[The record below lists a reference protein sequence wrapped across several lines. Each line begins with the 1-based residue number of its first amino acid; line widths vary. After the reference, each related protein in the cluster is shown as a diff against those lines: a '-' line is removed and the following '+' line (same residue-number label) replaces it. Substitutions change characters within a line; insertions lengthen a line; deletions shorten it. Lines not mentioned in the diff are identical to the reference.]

1 MSRNKPTLTSRRKL
15 DLFCFRRDYILTDAK
30 RGDPMS
36 DDAKL
41 SYVTREQQ
49 EKFASAIPRDASFAD
64 IAAMFL
70 LILDAYNIA
79 DDSGIELLEMT
90 ADALSDMMDQSPF
103 ETMH

>member
-1 MSRNKPTLTSRRKL
+1 LAFGAIIFLQTQRKV
-15 DLFCFRRDYILTDAK
+15 IH
-30 RGDPMS
+30 MS
-36 DDAKL
+36 DDVKL

-49 EKFASAIPRDASFAD
+49 EKFANAIPRDASFAD

-70 LILDAYNIA
+70 LILDAYNIT

-90 ADALSDMMDQSPF
+90 ADALSDMIDQSPF

>member
-1 MSRNKPTLTSRRKL
+1 MS
-15 DLFCFRRDYILTDAK
+15 A
-30 RGDPMS
+30 
-36 DDAKL
+36 DAKL

-49 EKFASAIPRDASFAD
+49 ERFASAIPRDASFAD

-70 LILDAYNIA
+70 LILDAYNIT

-90 ADALSDMMDQSPF
+90 ADALSDMIDQSPF

>member
-1 MSRNKPTLTSRRKL
+1 
-15 DLFCFRRDYILTDAK
+15 
-30 RGDPMS
+30 MS

-70 LILDAYNIA
+70 LILDAYSIA

-90 ADALSDMMDQSPF
+90 ADALSDMIDQSPF